1 MTKKRFTK
9 LLMSY
14 GFNTKL
20 ISLAVRVVQLCE
32 GKLSYLDAYNEIIE
46 SMLNSIMDAITLVD
60 NYSSHLKYI
69 NDERISE
76 LDFTPLNVNVNQIDM
91 DEFNRKL
98 HAACG
103 LPMNFLID
111 TKSTYVNIK
120 PADDSQIIITNEN
133 TNNLDLDLTKNY
145 YNRKYVDT
153 CGSIHIS

>member
-46 SMLNSIMDAITLVD
+46 SMLNSMMDAITLVD
-60 NYSSHLKYI
+60 NYTSHLKYI

-76 LDFTPLNVNVNQIDM
+76 LDFTPLNVNLNQNDI

-103 LPMNFLID
+103 LPVNFLID
-111 TKSTYVNIK
+111 TKSTYINVK
-120 PADDSQIIITNEN
+120 PSDESQIAINNEN
-133 TNNLDLDLTKNY
+133 VNSLDLTKHY
-145 YNRKYVDT
+145 KRKYVDT
-153 CGSIHIS
+153 IGSIHIS